1 MHTPQNK
8 ALAYL
13 ENHNVMTLATAG
25 PDGLWAAAV
34 FYVNSG
40 FNLYFISSP
49 TSRHSQNIAHNPQV
63 AGTIQED
70 YSDWPEIKGI
80 QFEGQ
85 VRRIKGTEQVQALG
99 NYGAKFPI
107 VGNLKQAPTQ
117 IVKAMS
123 KVSWYRVQPTKLY
136 FVDNSIGF
144 GHRDEIPLE

>member
-13 ENHNVMTLATAG
+13 EKHNVMTLATIG

-34 FYVNSG
+34 FYVNTDL
-40 FNLYFISSP
+40 NLYFISAP

-80 QFEGQ
+80 QFEGHVQ
-85 VRRIKGTEQVQALG
+85 QIKGAEQVQALA

-107 VGNLKQAPTQ
+107 VGNLKQAPAH
-117 IVKAMS
+117 IIKAMS
-123 KVSWYRVQPTKLY
+123 KISWYKVETTKLY
-136 FVDNSIGF
+136 FVDNSMGF
-144 GHRDEIPLE
+144 GHRDEII